1 MFRKKSL
8 LKGDPMMNRSI
19 VASRMLIGL
28 AAGVVLLSGAAAG
41 GAASAA
47 LFGPAPTA
55 GDSLALSGQNQSTV
69 WSDLSKAPTSQP
81 PSTFEPAA
89 SSAVPST
96 IRIRA
101 IPPRIASDIPALRPY
116 DYAKLPGKILIINPH
131 DMMIAKVISG

>member
-1 MFRKKSL
+1 
-8 LKGDPMMNRSI
+8 MMNRSI

-28 AAGVVLLSGAAAG
+28 AAGVVLLSGAAA
-41 GAASAA
+41 ASAA

-55 GDSLALSGQNQSTV
+55 GDSLALSSQNQSTA
-69 WSDLSKAPTSQP
+69 WNDLSKAPLSQP
-81 PSTFEPAA
+81 PSTFEPAT

-101 IPPRIASDIPALRPY
+101 IPPRVASDIPALRPY

-131 DMMIAKVISG
+131 DMMIAKVISE